1 MAKRSR
7 KPNKANGTEPS
18 AKASYS
24 EEFRETAIKLATA
37 GDKSIA
43 EVARELGLPEW
54 KLYGWVQSWK
64 NKNGKDV
71 TGKSSV
77 EEELRRLQKRNKEL
91 EQENEI
97 LKKASAYFAR
107 TLL

>member
-1 MAKRSR
+1 MAKKR
-7 KPNKANGTEPS
+7 KPTKAP
-18 AKASYS
+18 KAAFNQ
-24 EEFRETAIKLATA
+24 EFRETAIKLAVA

-54 KLYGWVQSWK
+54 KLYAWVKDWK
-64 NKNGKDV
+64 KQNIKTAGNGKGTADD
-71 TGKSSV
+71 
-77 EEELRRLQKRNKEL
+77 ELRKLQKRNREL
-91 EQENEI
+91 ELEVEI